1 VSVHQQ
7 AAQDT
12 LGFLYHLLVDH
23 FDILPNAV
31 AVLSERVFG
40 HALLVP
46 GCQLVA
52 YDLSMA

>member
-1 VSVHQQ
+1 MHQQ
-7 AAQDT
+7 AMQDT

-31 AVLSERVFG
+31 AILSEQVFG

-46 GCQLVA
+46 GRQLVA

>member
-46 GCQLVA
+46 GCQLII

>member
-1 VSVHQQ
+1 VRQQ

-12 LGFLYHLLVDH
+12 LGFLHHLLVDH
-23 FDILPNAV
+23 FDIQPNAV
-31 AVLSERVFG
+31 AVPSEQVFG
-40 HALLVP
+40 HALLVS